1 MAGTVRGQYTLEF
14 KQEAVRLVR
23 GGQTTFSVARTLGIS
38 GQTLHNW
45 VKAEV
50 AGRLREIAGKT
61 VSAEQM
67 EIARLKA
74 ELAKARVERDILKK
88 AAAYFARESR

>member
-1 MAGTVRGQYTLEF
+1 MKGAGRGQNTLEF

-23 GGQTTFSVARTLGIS
+23 GGEGVSSVARTLGIS

-45 VKAEV
+45 VKADA
-50 AGRLREIAGKT
+50 AGQLRDGAGKA

-74 ELAKARVERDILKK
+74 ELARTRMERDILKK

>member
-45 VKAEV
+45 VKAEA

-74 ELAKARVERDILKK
+74 EAKARVERDILKK